1 MKKHELDILMRT
13 PLFKE
18 IERQEVE
25 HMLGCFLP
33 KVNPYK
39 KGEVITIE
47 DTPYDGIGIVLSGI
61 ATISKTNEVGERVI
75 ISQVQEG
82 GVFGEMIAFAKKKR
96 WPATVIAESD
106 VEVMFIKPEAITHH
120 CSRMCVGHRQLMVN
134 MLEILS
140 MKALNLNR
148 KVQYLSI
155 KSMRGKICKFL
166 SEEWSK
172 NEKDFFDIPYNRN
185 ELAEFL
191 NVSRPSMSRELKKM
205 KEEGLIDF
213 YQSSFRII
221 NREELFE
228 LASHLH

>member
-1 MKKHELDILMRT
+1 MKEKELDILMET
-13 PLFKE
+13 PLFRG
-18 IERQEVE
+18 IEKQEVE

-33 KVNPYK
+33 KVSSYK
-39 KGEVITIE
+39 KGEIITIE
-47 DTPYDGIGIVLSGI
+47 DTQYDGIGIVLAGL

-75 ISQVQEG
+75 ISQIVEG

-106 VEVMFIKPEAITHH
+106 VDVMFIRPEAITHH

-155 KSMRGKICKFL
+155 KSMRGKLCKFL

-172 NEKDFFDIPYNRN
+172 NEKDIFDIPFNRN

-213 YQSSFRII
+213 YQSSFRMIKK
-221 NREELFE
+221 EEIFD